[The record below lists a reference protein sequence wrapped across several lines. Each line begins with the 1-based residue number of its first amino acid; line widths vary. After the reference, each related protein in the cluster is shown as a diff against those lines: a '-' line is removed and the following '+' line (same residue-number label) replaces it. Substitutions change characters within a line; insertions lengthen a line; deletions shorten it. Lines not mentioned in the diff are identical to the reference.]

1 MVSRGRTIY
10 AAKLPGFC
18 AVSPREERVGLATY
32 EVAGDEC
39 QLVTLHAFVPFAG
52 IGTRL
57 IEAVRKAALDGGC
70 RRLWL
75 VTTND
80 NLDALR
86 FYQRRGFSLVAVHR
100 GLRDV
105 DAGLSGGHAD
115 NIPGLDQVLGGGQ
128 FGPHGDRP
136 SLIANPKL
144 SNPTIDEWFNTDAFV
159 INPLGL
165 NGNERRNPLYG
176 PHNQHWDLS
185 VAKDFRIREGMKM
198 QFRAESFNLTNT
210 ASFGLPGTNMPGGGG
225 PPGPAFGSIA
235 STAIGSTPRRP

>member
-1 MVSRGRTIY
+1 MVSRGRTIC

-32 EVAGDEC
+32 EVVGDDC

-57 IEAVRKAALDGGC
+57 VEAVRKAALDSGC

-105 DAGLSGGHAD
+105 ARRLKPEIPVVGAYGIPIRDEVELEMLLS
-115 NIPGLDQVLGGGQ
+115 
-128 FGPHGDRP
+128 
-136 SLIANPKL
+136 
-144 SNPTIDEWFNTDAFV
+144 
-159 INPLGL
+159 
-165 NGNERRNPLYG
+165 RRG
-176 PHNQHWDLS
+176 
-185 VAKDFRIREGMKM
+185 
-198 QFRAESFNLTNT
+198 
-210 ASFGLPGTNMPGGGG
+210 
-225 PPGPAFGSIA
+225 
-235 STAIGSTPRRP
+235 